1 MKVGYLRTLLASF
14 KPDTDI
20 GVTVKTKD
28 GDQFWHFSHEEVR
41 TFGDPFNKKHRLV
54 SLFSMAVRD
63 PLTEGARIRNTDIKT
78 DNMIVSPERAM
89 EALKQYFDLKIEDS
103 DNALQA
109 LSQND
114 VTELIFKK
122 IHQSIAELVNINNSL
137 CFYAKNR
144 YAMTAKYFIDVES
157 KKAKCAADLL
167 YSFRNTLNNAEY
179 LSDEEKEQYFN
190 CIASTFDVSNPHE
203 LSEKDFE
210 AKYEN
215 I

>member
-41 TFGDPFNKKHRLV
+41 TFSDPFNKKHRLV

-78 DNMIVSPERAM
+78 DNMIVSPERAI
-89 EALKQYFDLKIEDS
+89 EALKQYFDLNIEDS
-103 DNALQA
+103 NNALQA

-114 VTELIFKK
+114 VTELIFEK

-157 KKAKCAADLL
+157 KKAECVADLL

-190 CIASTFDVSNPHE
+190 RIASTFDVSNPHE

-210 AKYEN
+210 TKHEN